1 MRVSFILFALAAFA
15 VASPIPVPTDK
26 PASSKLA
33 DGAIEVAKAV
43 GKHAIDAINNKVQE
57 HWSEEGIAAKNAK
70 KEKVTQSAAEV
81 KMHGLDAL
89 KVAGGIGK
97 GLAVGSAGK
106 KSYLSQQ

>member
-1 MRVSFILFALAAFA
+1 MRASFILFALAAFA
-15 VASPIPVPTDK
+15 VAAPVPTT
-26 PASSKLA
+26 PAPTAGSKIA

-70 KEKVTQSAAEV
+70 KEKVAQSAAEV

-89 KVAGGIGK
+89 KTAGAIGK

-106 KSYLSQQ
+106 KSYLNQE

>member
-15 VASPIPVPTDK
+15 VATPIPVPTDK
-26 PASSKLA
+26 PASKLA
-33 DGAIEVAKAV
+33 EGAIEVGKAV
-43 GKHAIDAINNKVQE
+43 GKHAIDAINNKIQE

-70 KEKVTQSAAEV
+70 KEKVAQSAAEV
-81 KMHGLDAL
+81 KIHGLDAL

-106 KSYLSQQ
+106 KSYLSQE